1 MNSTDNRL
9 QNLKPIVDEDLKTV
23 VINVIDKN
31 KKYENVIKDMYDLL
45 IKKNVILEK
54 LEKIENG
61 S

>member
-1 MNSTDNRL
+1 LNSTDNRL

>member
-1 MNSTDNRL
+1 
-9 QNLKPIVDEDLKTV
+9 LKPIVDEDLKTV